1 MSVYGPHPGTP
12 SSLER
17 HFEHEIPTEHLAEAK
32 VGFCSRRAERGSRR
46 LTIMLRQSR
55 MSRIVSTPV
64 YRYMTTRNWNTT
76 RKLLALVDE
85 SA

>member
-1 MSVYGPHPGTP
+1 
-12 SSLER
+12 
-17 HFEHEIPTEHLAEAK
+17 
-32 VGFCSRRAERGSRR
+32 
-46 LTIMLRQSR
+46 

-64 YRYMTTRNWNTT
+64 YRYMTIRNWNTT